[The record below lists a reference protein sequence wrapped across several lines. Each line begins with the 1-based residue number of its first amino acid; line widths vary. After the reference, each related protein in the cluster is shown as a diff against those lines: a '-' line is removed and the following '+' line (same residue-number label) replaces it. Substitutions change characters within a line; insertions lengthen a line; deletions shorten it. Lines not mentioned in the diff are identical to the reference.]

1 MPHPA
6 ATSGDGVRPQGLVT
20 FAVEAL
26 RERVIVVP
34 TSSADP
40 RHSVETNSA
49 KRWMRVAIIGLVA
62 LTTPF
67 IAIIAGPADV
77 TLGQVVGV
85 IASHI
90 PGIPIEITW
99 NRNIDAIVWTTRL
112 PRSLLALGVG
122 AVLGVSGV
130 VLQAVARNA
139 LAEPYVLGI
148 SSGAGAGCT
157 IALLV
162 LGISSTTGVGI
173 FAFAGAVGTLAIVVG
188 LTGRSPNP
196 LRLVLAGLAVG
207 FSLQAVT
214 NLVIFTSGRPEA
226 NQAIMF
232 WMLGSLGRATW
243 RTALTMVAVA
253 VALTV
258 LLVVCSPLVDALST
272 GDRTAQGVGVNPGRL
287 RVALLVPVSAAV
299 ALAVSFSGAIGFVG
313 LIIPHLMRRWT
324 GHAHRALVCSSAL
337 AGAGFLTLTDTVGRV
352 VAAPMELPIG
362 VVTGLIGGP
371 FLAYALTKGRLG

>member
-1 MPHPA
+1 M
-6 ATSGDGVRPQGLVT
+6 
-20 FAVEAL
+20 
-26 RERVIVVP
+26 
-34 TSSADP
+34 
-40 RHSVETNSA
+40 
-49 KRWMRVAIIGLVA
+49 
-62 LTTPF
+62 
-67 IAIIAGPADV
+67 
-77 TLGQVVGV
+77 
-85 IASHI
+85 
-90 PGIPIEITW
+90 
-99 NRNIDAIVWTTRL
+99 
-112 PRSLLALGVG
+112 
-122 AVLGVSGV
+122 
-130 VLQAVARNA
+130 
-139 LAEPYVLGI
+139 
-148 SSGAGAGCT
+148 
-157 IALLV
+157 
-162 LGISSTTGVGI
+162 GI

-188 LTGRSPNP
+188 LTGRSPTRCAWCWP
-196 LRLVLAGLAVG
+196 ASPSDSPPGG
-207 FSLQAVT
+207 DKP
-214 NLVIFTSGRPEA
+214 VIFTSGRPEA

-352 VAAPMELPIG
+352 VAAPWSSP
-362 VVTGLIGGP
+362 
-371 FLAYALTKGRLG
+371 LAWSRA